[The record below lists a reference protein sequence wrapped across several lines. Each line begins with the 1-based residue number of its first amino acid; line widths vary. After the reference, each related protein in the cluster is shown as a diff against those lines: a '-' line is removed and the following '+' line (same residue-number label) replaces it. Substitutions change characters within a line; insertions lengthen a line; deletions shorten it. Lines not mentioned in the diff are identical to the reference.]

1 MDAHD
6 IVHVVI
12 TPSPKSEANL
22 IEQVSA
28 VINKNIYETRLLLTG
43 NLPRIIAH
51 HQNMESAESIAHKLK
66 DLGLPA
72 FVCRDSE
79 LRKPAQIFRAHT
91 MEFKEE
97 EVVFKDNGGHERKMV
112 ATEVFLIIKG
122 RIKTYAEIEMS
133 EIKMKLNWGATLLA
147 GGIPILRSVK
157 EKISDRSGQTEYFTR
172 LYVKKSSE
180 QSVEIP
186 QLHMNYSFLG
196 TRMTPSS
203 ITNFNTVL
211 IQLREVL
218 PQAIFDDRLEKT
230 PDMDVPP
237 EKSRSNLEINCKLLY
252 LYYLAIK

>member
-12 TPSPKSEANL
+12 APPPKSEANL
-22 IEQVSA
+22 IEQVST

-51 HQNMESAESIAHKLK
+51 HQNMESAESIANKLK

-97 EVVFKDNGGHERKMV
+97 EVVFKDNGGHERKIA
-112 ATEVFLIIKG
+112 ATDIFLIIKG
-122 RIKTYAEIEMS
+122 RINIQAET
-133 EIKMKLNWGATLLA
+133 EITETKIRWGATLMLMA
-147 GGIPILRSVK
+147 SGIPYIRTVK
-157 EKISDRSGQTEYFTR
+157 EKISDHSAQTEYFAR
-172 LYVKKSSE
+172 LYVKESSE
-180 QSVEIP
+180 QGVEIP
-186 QLHMNYSFLG
+186 QLHMNYSSLG
-196 TRMTPSS
+196 AKMTPSS

-211 IQLREVL
+211 IQLREAF

-237 EKSRSNLEINCKLLY
+237 EIGR
-252 LYYLAIK
+252 AHV

>member
-12 TPSPKSEANL
+12 MPPHKSEANL

-72 FVCRDSE
+72 FACRDSE

-91 MEFKEE
+91 MEFQENA
-97 EVVFKDNGGHERKMV
+97 VIFKDNGGHERKMV
-112 ATEVFLIIKG
+112 AKEVFLIIKG
-122 RIKTYAEIEMS
+122 RINIQAET
-133 EIKMKLNWGATLLA
+133 EITETKIRWGATLMLMA
-147 GGIPILRSVK
+147 SGIPYIRTVK
-157 EKISDRSGQTEYFTR
+157 EKISDRSAQTEYFAR
-172 LYVKKSSE
+172 LYVKESPE

-186 QLHMNYSFLG
+186 QLHMHYSFLG
-196 TRMTPSS
+196 AKMTPSS
-203 ITNFNTVL
+203 VTNFNTVL
-211 IQLREVL
+211 MKLRELFPEVT
-218 PQAIFDDRLEKT
+218 FDDRLAKIS
-230 PDMDVPP
+230 DMDVPP
-237 EKSRSNLEINCKLLY
+237 EKSRSALEINCKLLY
-252 LYYLAIK
+252 LYYLATK